1 MRLSRC
7 APRCGRSVRHQT
19 QSLEAEGVAWRPR
32 EGGGAGGEAMH
43 GRYEPTGDAGG

>member
-7 APRCGRSVRHQT
+7 APRCGRRVRHQT

-32 EGGGAGGEAMH
+32 EGGEAMH
-43 GRYEPTGDAGG
+43 GRHEPMGDAGG